1 MKNILVT
8 GATGFVGKHL
18 FKKLNYRYNVS
29 LVSRAPT
36 KGFCEAYA
44 KFNVGEFSQD
54 TDFTPSLIKV
64 DCVIHLAGKAHI
76 QEKNSI
82 AVLDEF
88 RKSNV
93 LVTLKL
99 AEQAAEKG
107 VKRFIFISSIGV
119 NGVSNT
125 TPFKYSDIA
134 SPTENY
140 AVSKNEAEIGL
151 KKIAEATGMEVVIIR
166 PPLVY
171 GKGAR
176 GNFGTLL
183 KVAKRNLP
191 LPLGAINNQRSFV
204 AIDNL
209 VDLIETCI
217 EHPNAANQTFLVSD
231 DENISTSNLLKKLTL
246 AAGKK
251 PCLIPVPISLL
262 KFLASIVGKKTTVER
277 FSSSLTVDIEH
288 TKNTLNWKPPITLEE
303 GIRRCFK

>member
-8 GATGFVGKHL
+8 GVTGFVGKNL
-18 FKKLNYRYNVS
+18 FKKLNNRYNVS

-36 KGFCEAYA
+36 NGFCEAYE

-64 DCVIHLAGKAHI
+64 DSVIHLAGKAHI
-76 QEKNSI
+76 KEKNSL
-82 AVLDEF
+82 AALDEF

-140 AVSKNEAEIGL
+140 AVSKYEAEIGL

-183 KVAKRNLP
+183 KIADKNLP

-209 VDLIETCI
+209 VDLIITCI
-217 EHPNAANQTFLVSD
+217 EHPNAINQTFLVSD
-231 DENISTSNLLKKLTL
+231 DEEISTSNLLRKLTL

-251 PCLIPVPISLL
+251 PLLIPVPVPFL
-262 KFLASIVGKKTTVER
+262 KFIASIVGKKATVER